1 MIQSGLFF
9 LLGFL
14 VAGFLALI
22 IAPAIWR
29 RAVFLTRKRI
39 ESSIPLTANELQAEK
54 DKLRA
59 EHAIAQRKVEIA
71 LSKQREKYS
80 QQASVVANQNE
91 QIKAFKA
98 SIAERDA
105 KLSEMDEMVSNLR
118 TELSERE
125 NALNDTQFGLSTTQ
139 AELSARTGEVESLAR
154 MYKEAE
160 ARIASYEEREKQLE
174 LRESTLMATVA
185 DLRDKRLSDKELV
198 RETRNDSRSQAELL
212 KNERARAKELEKK
225 YERLVAKNSDLE
237 TKVARRER
245 ELERLREKKMG
256 ARADANELEMRLAD
270 SSEERIE
277 LERELVDYTLRFNR
291 MSKLTGDVDPE
302 VALEKLQ
309 AKLAQM
315 ELELKSSTGKSSAPQ
330 GAGLSMSPS
339 AVGSAKG
346 DDLLRDQLSQLAAEV
361 VHMTAI
367 VEGKDSRI
375 HKLLD
380 SEDANE
386 NNGVVSLA
394 DRIKALKEST
404 KAAE

>member
-98 SIAERDA
+98 SIADKDA
-105 KLSEMDEMVSNLR
+105 KLSEMNEEVSNLR

-125 NALNDTQFGLSTTQ
+125 NALNDTQFGLSATQ
-139 AELSARTGEVESLAR
+139 AELSARTGEIESLAR
-154 MYKEAE
+154 LYKEAE
-160 ARIASYEEREKQLE
+160 ARIASYEEREKQME

-185 DLRDKRLSDKELV
+185 DLRDKRQNDKALV
-198 RETRNDSRSQAELL
+198 RETRNDSRGKAELL

-256 ARADANELEMRLAD
+256 ERADTNELEMRLAD
-270 SSEERIE
+270 SNEERIE
-277 LERELVDYTLRFNR
+277 LERELADYTLRFNR
-291 MSKLTGDVDPE
+291 LSKLTGDVDPE

-315 ELELKSSTGKSSAPQ
+315 ELELKSNTGKSSAPH
-330 GAGLSMSPS
+330 GAGLSLSPS

-375 HKLLD
+375 NELLD
-380 SEDANE
+380 SENPNE

-394 DRIKALKEST
+394 DRIKALKKST

>member
-1 MIQSGLFF
+1 MFF